1 MNSPGSMDE
10 TAAGNSRPGDSGL
23 EAPGRRF
30 EFDPRRDRF
39 DLWFLI
45 LFAVGLALR
54 VLWLDKP
61 EGSLIF
67 DEKYYVNVA
76 RIILGL
82 PHDPDVYPD
91 APPGL
96 DPNHEHPFLA
106 KGLIALSMRLLGDNP
121 WGWRVPSV
129 VFGSLSLL
137 LFYLLVKRVS
147 GRPDL
152 ALLASFILNFDNL
165 FYVHGRIATLDI
177 FMLGFMLL
185 GFYLYASGRYLLSA
199 LSLALSTL
207 CKLGGL
213 YGFAAIVAYHF
224 LHELWGARGGAAGG
238 RVGWPRLFDWLE
250 RYTLV
255 YAASGILL
263 LTLMDRF
270 WVGYSNPFDHMAFIY
285 EYTKALTR
293 EVPEGIES
301 YPWQWLLNEVKI
313 PYLTVNVNVYQ
324 DGQLVRTYPSIAFT
338 GAMNPL
344 LIYLAVPS
352 VIYAAYSFY
361 EDRRGYALLTVLWFA
376 STYLPFYPMSIFGHR
391 IMYLF
396 YFLNTVP
403 AVALGI
409 SHLILDQRPPRII
422 ILAYCIAVL
431 AGYYWMFPFK
441 QVP

>member
-1 MNSPGSMDE
+1 MSSPEPKAQGS
-10 TAAGNSRPGDSGL
+10 RQGL
-23 EAPGRRF
+23 NVG
-30 EFDPRRDRF
+30 FDPRRDRF

-121 WGWRVPSV
+121 WGWRIPSV
-129 VFGSLSLL
+129 AFGALSLF

-147 GRPDL
+147 GRSDL
-152 ALLASFILNFDNL
+152 AFLASFILNFDNL

-185 GFYLYASGRYLLSA
+185 GFYLYASGRHLLSA
-199 LSLALSTL
+199 LALALSTL

-213 YGFAAIVAYHF
+213 YGFAVIVVYHF
-224 LHELWGARGGAAGG
+224 LSQIWSREDGSGARK
-238 RVGWPRLFDWLE
+238 VDWSRLFDWLE
-250 RYTLV
+250 KYALV
-255 YAASGILL
+255 YVVSGILL
-263 LTLMDRF
+263 LALMDRL

-324 DGQLVRTYPSIAFT
+324 DSQLVRTYPSIAFT

-344 LIYLAVPS
+344 VIYLAIPAV
-352 VIYAAYSFY
+352 VYTAYSFY
-361 EDRRGYALLTVLWFA
+361 EDRKPYTLLMVVWFA
-376 STYLPFYPMSIFGHR
+376 LTYLPFYPMSIIGHR

-403 AVALGI
+403 AVALGV
-409 SHLILDQRPPRII
+409 SHLLLDQRPPRII

-441 QVP
+441 QIP